1 METSLFIEKE
11 ISKDVEQIAKHL
23 ELPMETV
30 YMIAIKE
37 FVKNHKAD
45 EILSSLNEV
54 YTKNNSRLSK
64 DFEYAQNSVLS
75 EW

>member
-45 EILSSLNEV
+45 EILNSLNGV
-54 YTKNNSRLSK
+54 YAETDSK
-64 DFEYAQNSVLS
+64 LNKDIEYAQNSILS